1 MDTATTI
8 TVERSGW
15 YHGWNIVGIT
25 ILTQIAANGMAVNA
39 NSLFLRKFSEELH
52 APISSFL
59 LGLMFLGIVSSLLSP
74 FVGKQADKFAARTML
89 MIGLAGLVVFHIGV
103 SYMTAPWHYVVL
115 CALVLSPSITLAASL
130 VTNKLVSGWFVKS
143 LGLALG
149 LSAFGMGLAGV
160 IMPKL
165 IATLMPII
173 GWRMVWRCAGLFILA
188 VLIPLVV
195 LVVRDRPTERDGFDY
210 LTGGEGSVRPSG
222 HGVRGGPSLKWK
234 DVFSRHNF
242 WILVIAYVPMLA
254 LHGAVQNNLGPI
266 ANNVGLSDQAA
277 ATLLGVF
284 SFTYVSSTLLMGAL
298 SDKLGNRLMLCGLGV
313 VTGIGALI
321 VAFGHGQTQLII
333 GVILVGVNGGMW
345 PLLASAISKE
355 FGAEY
360 FGSAFGMLMLFV
372 LLCVVAPIG
381 VAKIKEATGSYVPGL
396 AVLAGLSVVA
406 GLISLLLREQPRVVP
421 AVSSPI

>member
-1 MDTATTI
+1 MN
-8 TVERSGW
+8 TVAAAVPRRGY

-39 NSLFLRKFSEELH
+39 NSLFLKKFSEDLG

-59 LGLMFLGIVSSLLSP
+59 LGLMALGIVSSILSP
-74 FVGKQADKFAARTML
+74 FIGKQADKFAARTL
-89 MIGLAGLVVFHIGV
+89 LLIGLAGLVVFHVGV

-115 CALVLSPSITLAASL
+115 CALVLSPSVTLAASL
-130 VTNKLVSGWFVKS
+130 VTNKLVSGWFVKR

-149 LSAFGMGLAGV
+149 ISAFGLGLAGV

-173 GWRMVWRCAGLFILA
+173 GWRMVWRYAGLFILV
-188 VLIPLVV
+188 VLIPIVAL
-195 LVVRDRPTERDGFDY
+195 LVRDRPTERDGMAY
-210 LTGGEGSVRPSG
+210 LTRSDGVVKPSAHGAHGGAALTWREVY
-222 HGVRGGPSLKWK
+222 
-234 DVFSRHNF
+234 SRRNF

-266 ANNVGLSDQAA
+266 ANSAGLSDQAA

-284 SFTYVSSTLLMGAL
+284 SFTYVCSTLLMGGL
-298 SDKLGNRLMLCGLGV
+298 SDRLGNRLMLCILGI

-321 VAFGHGQTQLII
+321 IAFGHGQTQLII

-355 FGAEY
+355 FGSAY
-360 FGSAFGMLMLFV
+360 FGSAFGMLMMFV
-372 LLCVVAPIG
+372 LLVVIAPIG
-381 VAKIKEATGSYVPGL
+381 VAIIKERTGSYAPGISVV
-396 AVLAGLSVVA
+396 AVLAIIA
-406 GLISLLLREQPRVVP
+406 GFVSLQLREKSQ
-421 AVSSPI
+421 SS